1 MDQSEELE
9 LIEQYYRQ
17 TVAWAPSDEEA
28 LAIAQDLLEKAQ
40 RGFVV
45 DDTGDGLIYA
55 SDPELPVDAEFLVD
69 EGALR
74 QQRLR
79 RGLALVGAFLVALLA
94 LLLIYGGDST
104 STPTPTPVATTRV
117 PIFIATQT
125 LTAVAKPTGSLA
137 PTATS
142 PPTHTPT
149 PTRTPTQTP
158 TPLPPEE
165 VEVKPQPVKLEE
177 GAVVPVSLEIAGR
190 YFPVVPTGLRDGNW
204 AYMTEFD
211 QVSWLAGSYV
221 NVLLGLPYTQQ
232 NLDLL
237 ASTLRPVLRPVLRSG
252 TGSPKGGFAATASSV
267 VTISD
272 TQTTANTLVLR
283 NSVGGLNRYR
293 VVERHL
299 VDVYAIEVLG
309 QRRAG
314 LTLVLLGGHD
324 ETPDRRLV
332 VWAVPTEIGEEVNQP

>member
-1 MDQSEELE
+1 MDQTEELE

-125 LTAVAKPTGSLA
+125 LTPTPTGSPT

-142 PPTHTPT
+142 SPTYTPT

-190 YFPVVPTGLRDGNW
+190 YFPVVPTGLRDDHW
-204 AYMTEFD
+204 AYMTEPD

-237 ASTLRPVLRPVLRSG
+237 ASTLTV
-252 TGSPKGGFAATASSV
+252 
-267 VTISD
+267 SD
-272 TQTTANTLVLR
+272 THTTSNTLVLR
-283 NSVGGLNRYR
+283 NSVGGINHYR

-314 LTLVLLGGHD
+314 LTLVLLGGND
-324 ETPDRRLV
+324 ENPDRRLV
-332 VWAVPTEIGEEVNQP
+332 IWAVPAEPETGEGEGR